1 MNYFV
6 HPFTNSCNHPVTA
19 VSRPST
25 QRYSARELNRG
36 LSNGMELAGVVL
48 VFFFIGFGLDKWIGS
63 GPWFTLG
70 FTLFGIVGTFLRTYY
85 AYSADMARIEAQ
97 RQQSRTVGAPVASTQ
112 AEDSA
117 A

>member
-1 MNYFV
+1 M
-6 HPFTNSCNHPVTA
+6 HPFTNSCNHPVTVA
-19 VSRPST
+19 SRPSP

-36 LSNGMELAGVVL
+36 LSNGMEFAGVVL
-48 VFFFIGFGLDKWIGS
+48 VFFFIGFGLDKWLGT

-85 AYSADMARIEAQ
+85 AYSADMARLEAQ
-97 RQQSRTVGAPVASTQ
+97 RRQSLTVGAPVVPARS
-112 AEDSA
+112 EDSA